1 MADRDVVLGVVLAG
15 GRSSRMGEPKALLP
29 FGPDGQ
35 PLVDWVARSLE
46 PLVGRVEV
54 AAGGRAEVARALG
67 GAYETFEDAACRA
80 VAADEGRNVGPLG
93 ALAAALDRAEAL
105 GCSAAL
111 VVPCD
116 MPLVTAAEL
125 SPLLE
130 AVARGADAA
139 FYRVEDRD
147 QPLCAAYSV
156 RCVRAAHA
164 ALERGQRRVVA
175 LLDGT
180 GADGRGLRVQRLDP
194 GEKSAGRLMN
204 VNAPEDYDRARAIY
218 PV

>member
-1 MADRDVVLGVVLAG
+1 
-15 GRSSRMGEPKALLP
+15 
-29 FGPDGQ
+29 
-35 PLVDWVARSLE
+35 
-46 PLVGRVEV
+46 
-54 AAGGRAEVARALG
+54 
-67 GAYETFEDAACRA
+67 
-80 VAADEGRNVGPLG
+80 
-93 ALAAALDRAEAL
+93 
-105 GCSAAL
+105 L